1 MKSMKEAAVSM
12 TENAQA
18 QTQQETIAPAALGL
32 TGFILPSGEYQGVK
46 VYAVSF
52 LPARLDE
59 ATGKELQATFG
70 GLLEQF
76 VDTGTGEV
84 RGHRGQ
90 RDAVALSFFGPTAEK
105 WAAAILPQ
113 LSDPKRDS
121 VILGVREDAE
131 ELTVLRSPDGRLK
144 SVIATSRTF
153 SGKVKVLVAAPPVD
167 FEVG

>member
-32 TGFILPSGEYQGVK
+32 TGFRLPSGEHQGVK

-52 LPARLDE
+52 LPERLDE
-59 ATGKELQATFG
+59 ATGKELQSTFG
-70 GLLEQF
+70 GLLEKF
-76 VDTGTGEV
+76 VDPSTGEV
-84 RGHRGQ
+84 RGVRGQ

-105 WAAAILPQ
+105 WAAAILQQ

-121 VILGVREDAE
+121 VVLGIREDAE
-131 ELTVLRSPDGRLK
+131 DLAVLRTEDGRLK
-144 SVIATSRTF
+144 AVVATSRTF
-153 SGKVKVLVAAPPVD
+153 SGKIKVLVASPEVE

>member
-1 MKSMKEAAVSM
+1 MKSMK
-12 TENAQA
+12 NAE
-18 QTQQETIAPAALGL
+18 QTVETANNTADTITPATLGL
-32 TGFILPSGEYQGVK
+32 TKFTLPSGEYQGIK

-52 LPARLDE
+52 LPAREGDD
-59 ATGKELQATFG
+59 GRELQATFG

-84 RGHRGQ
+84 RGTRGM
-90 RDAVALSFFGPTAEK
+90 RDAVALSFFGPVAEK

-121 VILGVREDAE
+121 VVFGVREDAE
-131 ELTVLRSPDGRLK
+131 DLAIIRTEDGRLK
-144 SVIATSRTF
+144 AIVATSRTF
-153 SGKVKVLVAAPPVD
+153 SGKVKVLVASPEVE

>member
-32 TGFILPSGEYQGVK
+32 TGFRLPSGEHQGVK

-52 LPARLDE
+52 LPERLDE
-59 ATGKELQATFG
+59 ATGKELQSTFG
-70 GLLEQF
+70 GLLEKF
-76 VDTGTGEV
+76 VDPSTGEV
-84 RGHRGQ
+84 RGVRGQ

-113 LSDPKRDS
+113 LSDPKRDLS
-121 VILGVREDAE
+121 LIH
-131 ELTVLRSPDGRLK
+131 
-144 SVIATSRTF
+144 I
-153 SGKVKVLVAAPPVD
+153 
-167 FEVG
+167 